1 MSGGNAIDHTAL
13 IARLRDDAFA
23 TPVRFPIKRSAVLA
37 AHAIEECD
45 SMRKALIALCDGGP
59 NGAYHGRYSYD
70 MDAFIEK
77 VRAIIEGGGKVHDE

>member
-1 MSGGNAIDHTAL
+1 MSGGNAIDHAAL

-45 SMRKALIALCDGGP
+45 SMRKALIALCDG
-59 NGAYHGRYSYD
+59 AYSETGTWLR
-70 MDAFIEK
+70 ACE
-77 VRAIIEGGGKVHDE
+77 VRAIIEGGGKVHDEKP